1 MTLVGDTAFTL
12 PKQENKNNKK
22 KKTTAKQKQPKTPT
36 PHSSPAVHSSSP
48 FRAYMSFQNLTPHT
62 SDLRSRG
69 AEVPGKHCSA
79 ESAGNFVAFKYKE
92 KSSKRPPREAPCSA
106 THFKYGC

>member
-48 FRAYMSFQNLTPHT
+48 FRAYMSFQNFDFSHI
-62 SDLRSRG
+62 
-69 AEVPGKHCSA
+69 
-79 ESAGNFVAFKYKE
+79 
-92 KSSKRPPREAPCSA
+92 
-106 THFKYGC
+106 